1 MRRLS
6 VGQMPPAARAAV
18 SAQSPIHIHSASGMV
33 LCLEKSESE
42 VKVKSFSC
50 VRLFVTPW
58 TVAYQAPLSMGFS
71 RNVNP
76 AVFFKV
82 YPTARKAP
90 LSSAFSLEGGLLK

>member
-1 MRRLS
+1 MWVKCPQRREQRS
-6 VGQMPPAARAAV
+6 APRA
-18 SAQSPIHIHSASGMV
+18 PFDYIHSASGMV
-33 LCLEKSESE
+33 LCLGKSESE

-82 YPTARKAP
+82 YPTARKAS
-90 LSSAFSLEGGLLK
+90 LSSVFSLEGGLLK